1 MYEHNLSVRQVSR
14 LTGISTSTIEKVM
27 REDSNP
33 TIRTLNKIAKG
44 LNIPITD
51 LFTDD

>member
-1 MYEHNLSVRQVSR
+1 MYEQNLSVRQVSR

-51 LFTDD
+51 LFTDH